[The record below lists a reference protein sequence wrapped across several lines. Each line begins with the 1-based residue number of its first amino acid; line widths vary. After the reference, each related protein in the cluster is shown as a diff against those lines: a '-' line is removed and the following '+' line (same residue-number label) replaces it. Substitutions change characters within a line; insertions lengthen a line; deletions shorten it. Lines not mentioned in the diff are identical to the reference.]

1 MPWFAIIKVSYT
13 LQKEVSML
21 AQTDDYKQRYVG
33 KYLPVKCIENDP
45 LDDLDIKNNCFALL
59 IIHEGSVSLQVGER
73 ILNAMSP
80 CLICLDETKEVKL
93 RRKRHLV
100 CDSIYFHPT
109 FLNINMTFDRVHSP
123 NYEALANIHD
133 LFLLS
138 PFTGGRRPILPML
151 DENQTTMRFLFSK
164 IMTELNEQ
172 PDWYYPCRSRSYF
185 IEIMILLERIYD
197 FVGGRYVEVTEKA
210 EEFENPNLQ
219 KAVAFIE
226 AHHSENITLQ
236 DIVKAC
242 SVNHSTMTK
251 LFKEEFGLTP
261 IAYLWDYRITVSKKL
276 LEFTNLPVKEIATR
290 CGFKTVQHFSRKFEE
305 QMGISPAVFRTQ
317 ALARRR
323 ASF

>member
-1 MPWFAIIKVSYT
+1 MSYT
-13 LQKEVSML
+13 VLQEVYMR
-21 AQTDDYKQRYVG
+21 ARTDDYKQRYVG
-33 KYLPVKCIENDP
+33 KSLPAKCIENDP
-45 LDDLDIKNNCFALL
+45 LDDLDIKDHCFALL
-59 IIHEGSVSLQVGER
+59 IIHEGSVSLQVGESV
-73 ILNAMSP
+73 LNAMAP

-100 CDSIYFHPT
+100 CDSIYFHPF
-109 FLNINMTFDRVHSP
+109 FLNINMTFERIHSP
-123 NYEALANIHD
+123 NYEELANIHD

-138 PFTGGRRPILPML
+138 PFTSGRRPVLPML

-164 IMTELNEQ
+164 LYTEMNEQ

-185 IEIMILLERIYD
+185 IEIMLLLERIYD
-197 FVGGRYVEVTEKA
+197 FVGGRHVEPSEKTD
-210 EEFENPNLQ
+210 EFENPHLQ

-226 AHHSENITLQ
+226 AHYSENIILQ

-242 SVNHSTMTK
+242 TVNHSTLTK

-290 CGFKTVQHFSRKFEE
+290 CGFKTIQHFSRKFEE
-305 QMGISPAVFRTQ
+305 ELGISPAVFRTQ
-317 ALARRR
+317 ALARRK

>member
-1 MPWFAIIKVSYT
+1 MI
-13 LQKEVSML
+13 
-21 AQTDDYKQRYVG
+21 AQTDDYKQRYV
-33 KYLPVKCIENDP
+33 KKHLPIKCIENDS
-45 LDDLDIKNNCFALL
+45 LVDLDIKDNCFALL
-59 IIHEGSVSLQVGER
+59 IIHEGSVSLQIGENV
-73 ILNAMSP
+73 LNAMAP
-80 CLICLDETKEVKL
+80 CLVCLDETQEVKL

-100 CDSIYFHPT
+100 CDSIYFHPI
-109 FLNINMTFDRVHSP
+109 FLNINMTFERVHSP

-138 PFTGGRRPILPML
+138 PFTDYHKPVLPML
-151 DENQTTMRFLFSK
+151 DENQATMRFLFSK
-164 IMTELNEQ
+164 ILTELKEQ

-185 IEIMILLERIYD
+185 IEIMLLLERIYD
-197 FVGGRYVEVTEKA
+197 FVGGRYVETTERT
-210 EEFENPNLQ
+210 EEFNNPHLQ

-226 AHHSENITLQ
+226 SHHAENITLQ
-236 DIVKAC
+236 DIVKSC
-242 SVNHSTMTK
+242 SVNHSTLTK

-305 QMGISPAVFRTQ
+305 QLGLSPAVFRTQ
-317 ALARRR
+317 AVARRK